1 MRTWTGSEPQYL
13 AKRRVTLEVTHE
25 LYEVAMARAQREKT
39 LVAEVFRTA
48 LELYLAGNEDGPD
61 VA

>member
-13 AKRRVTLEVTHE
+13 AKRRVTLEVTH
-25 LYEVAMARAQREKT
+25 EVAMARAQREKT